1 MQKAAHQ
8 GCGRFLQTASA
19 AQSQGL
25 LTAATAL
32 NPEPALPESLPVAV
46 SFRLSSCS
54 AGLFPS
60 NLNCK
65 MQDKGNVSLPLRG
78 RGRTGG
84 RHGQEGISEE
94 IETGRQGGRDG
105 AESPGVLL
113 TTAQKL
119 DRIQLGVP
127 ALPDPQ
133 LGGLD
138 TKINRTSSLPSGS
151 RV

>member
-1 MQKAAHQ
+1 
-8 GCGRFLQTASA
+8 
-19 AQSQGL
+19 
-25 LTAATAL
+25 
-32 NPEPALPESLPVAV
+32 
-46 SFRLSSCS
+46 
-54 AGLFPS
+54 
-60 NLNCK
+60 
-65 MQDKGNVSLPLRG
+65 MQDKGNVSLPLWG

-94 IETGRQGGRDG
+94 IETGRQGGRDS